1 MLRSWR
7 GRAWLMSALVACVL
21 LISATGAFAL
31 EAMPIKD
38 QDRVD
43 ITRIGEL
50 YEGRGD
56 RLNTETAPSAD
67 GVRGRMAALAL
78 TPGTNPNYFVFVLSN
93 PSPDRVTRILVAP
106 RYNIVGSGFSG
117 PDLDAARLNAIT
129 PSLGFRPERL
139 DAENADVFRLTIE
152 PGQTVTFIA
161 ELSSLHAPPRLTLWN
176 PDALQ
181 IKDRNKALFNGILLG
196 ITGLLAIFLTAV
208 FVANHK
214 AIFPATAL
222 IAWSALAY
230 FCIDFGFW
238 HKLFPVGP
246 GGTAVYRAAAEG
258 ALAFSFVLFLYVFL
272 RIHVWRQSI
281 KIFFWLWML
290 AQLGVIVLSV
300 LDAQLAASLA
310 RMSMV
315 AIAAL
320 GTVLIGYLA
329 VRGQERAL
337 SLIPTWL
344 LLLVWLF
351 AGAMVMVGQLSGDP
365 VVSGLS
371 AGLVLILLL
380 LGFTVTQFAF
390 RAPGNVDVAQATTE
404 PFSHR
409 KLLAVDGAAASIWEW
424 EAAHDEITVSPDIET
439 ALGLDEGQLSG
450 PVDEFMSHMHPADRQ
465 RFRQTLWAISEL
477 NGGEMAVEFRMRRHD
492 QTYIWYELRA
502 AAAPKD
508 DPKQLRCIGLMRDI
522 TDIMRAH
529 ERLMHDAVH
538 DSLTSLPNRELFLD
552 RLEGAVTRFRE
563 GNAPRPAVVQI
574 DIDRFK
580 NVNKTFGL
588 VVGDSMLLTIARRLS
603 RHLNPQD
610 TLARI
615 GGDQFAILV
624 ISESDPRTIGMM
636 AERARRALRTPM
648 KISGKEIVLTASI
661 GIAAHDGGPTTARDL
676 LREAEAA
683 MYAAKRAGS
692 DKIEVFSAEMK
703 GEGLERLPLES
714 ELRRAI
720 ERRQISVLYQPIM
733 RLDPP
738 QLAGFEALLRW
749 DHPKQGRLGADDFVP
764 MAEEVGLINE
774 LGSYVLEQALEQA
787 RRWQDAMPRHP
798 DPLFVSVNLSSRQL
812 FRQDLAQEIRNA
824 LERAAVLS
832 GTLKLEVTESLVME
846 NPEKAVEVLAWLKS
860 FGAGLAL
867 DDFGTGYSSLSYL
880 HRFPFDTI
888 KIDKSLIRDS
898 SQNGVT
904 PVILRSIVGLAR
916 ELGKETVA
924 EGVEK
929 ESEAEFLA
937 EIGCDCGQGFFY
949 GQPMSAKEVML
960 LLSALTARPRRVRE
974 QVQPHERPALA
985 LPSPGGRP
993 ELRPETFA
1001 EQAEAMP
1008 EDQLPEDGLPE
1019 DEFPDDSLPPDPL
1032 QEDDLP
1038 DRDLPDSE
1046 LPEDEATPEPDQD
1059 EFVRS
1064 FIVTPTD
1071 FEMEEEDRP
1080 EDEDALQARR
1090 ARGVG

>member
-1 MLRSWR
+1 MSRGQSPPQPMLRSR
-7 GRAWLMSALVACVL
+7 RAWTWLSAALVACAL
-21 LISATGAFAL
+21 FSSGTAALAL

-43 ITRIGEL
+43 ITRIGEI

-56 RLNTETAPSAD
+56 RLNIETAPSSD

-78 TPGTNPNYFVFVLSN
+78 TPGTNPNYFVFALSN
-93 PSPDRVTRILVAP
+93 PTAERVTRILVAP
-106 RYNIVGSGFSG
+106 RYDIVGSGFG
-117 PDLDAARLNAIT
+117 RPDLDAARLNAVT

-139 DAENADVFRLTIE
+139 DAENADIFRLTIE

-214 AIFPATAL
+214 AIFPAAAL
-222 IAWSALAY
+222 LAWSALAY

-246 GGTAVYRAAAEG
+246 GGTAIYRAAAEG

-272 RIHVWRQSI
+272 RIHVWHRSI
-281 KIFFWLWML
+281 KLFFWLWML
-290 AQLGVIVLSV
+290 AQVGVMVLSV

-310 RMSMV
+310 RGSMA
-315 AIAAL
+315 AIAAI
-320 GTVLIGYLA
+320 GTMLIAYLA

-351 AGAMVMVGQLSGDP
+351 AGSMVALGQLSGDP

-380 LGFTVTQFAF
+380 VGFTVTQFAF
-390 RAPGNVDVAQATTE
+390 RIDGGSAVAQTAAE
-404 PFSHR
+404 PFSQR
-409 KLLAVDGAAASIWEW
+409 KSAAVDGAAASIWEW
-424 EAAHDEITVSPDIET
+424 DAAHDEIQVSSDIES
-439 ALGLDEGQLSG
+439 ALGLGEGQLSG
-450 PVDEFMSHMHPADRQ
+450 PVDEFVSHMHPADKQ
-465 RFRQTLWAISEL
+465 RFRQTLWSIAQL

-502 AAAPKD
+502 AAAPTEN
-508 DPKQLRCIGLMRDI
+508 PKQLRCIGLMRDI

-529 ERLMHDAVH
+529 ERLLHDAVH

-563 GNAPRPAVVQI
+563 GPAPRPTVVQI

-661 GIAAHDGGPTTARDL
+661 GIAAHDGGQTTARDL

-692 DKIEVFSAEMK
+692 DKIEIFSAEMK
-703 GEGLERLPLES
+703 GDGLERLPLES

-787 RRWQDAMPRHP
+787 RRWQEAMPRHP

-924 EGVEK
+924 EGVEN
-929 ESEAEFLA
+929 ESEAEFLT

-949 GQPMSAKEVML
+949 GQPMSSKEVML
-960 LLSALTARPRRVRE
+960 LLSALTARTRRVRE
-974 QVQPHERPALA
+974 HAPPERPALS
-985 LPSPGGRP
+985 LPSPVGRREPPP
-993 ELRPETFA
+993 EESSGQDA
-1001 EQAEAMP
+1001 EPDEAMP
-1008 EDQLPEDGLPE
+1008 EDESPEHALSEEGLPDDELIDDPLPEEEETLEPD
-1019 DEFPDDSLPPDPL
+1019 PDD
-1032 QEDDLP
+1032 
-1038 DRDLPDSE
+1038 
-1046 LPEDEATPEPDQD
+1046 
-1059 EFVRS
+1059 VIRS
-1064 FIVTPTD
+1064 YIVTPGD
-1071 FEMEEEDRP
+1071 FEMEEDERS
-1080 EDEDALQARR
+1080 EDADAPQARR